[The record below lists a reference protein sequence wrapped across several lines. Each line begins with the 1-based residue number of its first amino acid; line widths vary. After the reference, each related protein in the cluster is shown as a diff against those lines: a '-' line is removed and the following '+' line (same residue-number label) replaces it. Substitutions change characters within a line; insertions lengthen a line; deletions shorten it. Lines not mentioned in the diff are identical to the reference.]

1 MRIKVSGA
9 PPRYRICPD
18 CGDAHDTHDWPDNH
32 ARPEERLARPSYIA
46 DDQPFIKNMVDG
58 KMYDSKSRMRET
70 YKPGG
75 NKDGERYIELGNEE
89 PIHFKRPEVPD
100 LKPYVER
107 AASKL
112 GIPV

>member
-1 MRIKVSGA
+1 MKIKVSGA
-9 PPRYRICPD
+9 APRFRICPD
-18 CGDAHDTHDWPDNH
+18 CGDAHDVHDWPDNH
-32 ARPEERLARPSYIA
+32 ARPDERLSRPHYIS

-58 KMYDSKSRMRET
+58 KMYDSKAKMRKT
-70 YKPGG
+70 YHPSG
-75 NKDGERYIELGNEE
+75 NEKGERYIEMGNEE
-89 PIHFKRPEVPD
+89 PIHFKRPKVPD